1 MTELML
7 LNSLKKELSNLVK
20 EYDLNT
26 KNKTKTE
33 PSVYEG
39 YLPIKNKDTKE
50 ESGYPFIILRLIECE
65 DNNTEF
71 IAKIKIIIGTYDES
85 TESDGWKDVLN
96 IYNKIKI
103 FLIENSIIENKF
115 ICKEK
120 IKFNLP
126 EEQPYPYF
134 IGEMITEWKMPK
146 VIKCYNLNEEEDY

>member
-7 LNSLKKELSNLVK
+7 LDSLKKELSNLVK

-26 KNKTKTE
+26 KNNTKTA

-65 DNNTEF
+65 DNTES

-85 TESDGWKDVLN
+85 VESDGWKDVLN
-96 IYNKIKI
+96 IYNKVKI
-103 FLIENSIIENKF
+103 FLIENPIIEKKF
-115 ICKEK
+115 MFKEK

-134 IGEMITEWKMPK
+134 IGEMITEWQMPK
-146 VIKCYNLNEEEDY
+146 VIKIHNLNEEDGY